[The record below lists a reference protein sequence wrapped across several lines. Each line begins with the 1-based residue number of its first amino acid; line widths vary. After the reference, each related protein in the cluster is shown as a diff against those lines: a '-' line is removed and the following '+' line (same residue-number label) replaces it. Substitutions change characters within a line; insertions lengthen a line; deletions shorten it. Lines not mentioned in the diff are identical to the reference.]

1 MGGGTSGGGTSVGIN
16 GRCGGGLAASLERGE
31 ELEGGAGGGDGRVVG
46 DGEVAGVTDEVV
58 DHVRGKRGEIVGIDA
73 STEERLL

>member
-1 MGGGTSGGGTSVGIN
+1 MASGEVESLDEDRDEFQVG
-16 GRCGGGLAASLERGE
+16 SLERGK
-31 ELEGGAGGGDGRVVG
+31 ELEGGVGGGDGRVVG

>member
-1 MGGGTSGGGTSVGIN
+1 VASEEVESLDEDMDEFQVE
-16 GRCGGGLAASLERGE
+16 SLERGE

-58 DHVRGKRGEIVGIDA
+58 NHVRGKRGEITRQLRNDFNRP
-73 STEERLL
+73 SM